1 VGTSLA
7 EAHALMHRR
16 GLVVL
21 IGDLLDEP
29 AGLFD
34 GLARFRHDRFDV
46 IVFQVL
52 TPQELDLRG
61 LGRLHLNMVDAETGQ
76 KTPTDIALVRRG
88 YSELMAEHLGLLR
101 RGCEARGIDY
111 NLLTTDQPV
120 AAALRRYLV
129 RRSALTR

>member
-1 VGTSLA
+1 
-7 EAHALMHRR
+7 MHRR

-21 IGDLLDEP
+21 IGDLLDGP

-61 LGRLHLNMVDAETGQ
+61 LGGLHLKMVDAETGQ
-76 KTPTDIALVRRG
+76 KTPTDVAALRRDYRDRMAQHLAQVRRG
-88 YSELMAEHLGLLR
+88 
-101 RGCEARGIDY
+101 CVARGIDY
-111 NLLTTDQPV
+111 NLLPTDQPV

-129 RRSALTR
+129 RRSAMMR